1 MFNYDELYGVNLD
14 EYCNFHNVEIED
26 LINKTKKDIF
36 ILKRNLNKLIYK
48 DCIPITEPI
57 IGSIYELIQKK
68 EKHLK
73 RLIKWK
79 RSKNDSSSK

>member
-1 MFNYDELYGVNLD
+1 MFSYDELYGVNLD
-14 EYCNFHNVEIED
+14 EYCDFHCIEIEY

-36 ILKRNLNKLIYK
+36 LLKRNLNNLIYEK
-48 DCIPITEPI
+48 NIPITEPI

-73 RLIKWK
+73 RLKKWK
-79 RSKNDSSSK
+79 NTMK